1 MKEQKNIDKTYKTW
15 EKEFKKGFTAY
26 IILKFLSEKDMY
38 GYEIKAR
45 LDDLVMLKTQ
55 FQESGIY
62 QNLKKLKS
70 KKFVTSET
78 RKSDVGPY
86 IITKSGIEL
95 LKTFT
100 NHFIY
105 PVSKSIVEM
114 IESKNTKGEISE
126 TVSHRR
132 SEN

>member
-1 MKEQKNIDKTYKTW
+1 MTKKNIEKTYKVW
-15 EKEFKKGFTAY
+15 EKEFKKGFSSY
-26 IILKFLSEKDMY
+26 IILKLLNDKDMY
-38 GYEIKAR
+38 GYEIKAK
-45 LDDLVMLKTQ
+45 LDEILVSDVQ

-70 KKFVTSET
+70 KKFVTSEI
-78 RKSDVGPY
+78 RKSEVGPKRKYY

-100 NHFIY
+100 DHFIY

-114 IESKNTKGEISE
+114 IESEKKKGDLSE
-126 TVSHRR
+126 TANNR
-132 SEN
+132 

>member
-1 MKEQKNIDKTYKTW
+1 MKEKKNIDKTYRSW

-26 IILKFLSEKDMY
+26 IILHFLSENDMY
-38 GYEIKAR
+38 GYEIKAK
-45 LDDLVMLKTQ
+45 LDDLMMLRTQ

-78 RKSDVGPY
+78 RKSDVGPKRKYY
-86 IITKSGIEL
+86 IITKTGNEL

-100 NHFIY
+100 NQFIY
-105 PVSKSIVEM
+105 PISKSIVEM
-114 IESKNTKGEISE
+114 IESEKIKGEKK
-126 TVSHRR
+126 
-132 SEN
+132 

>member
-1 MKEQKNIDKTYKTW
+1 MKTQKIIEKTFKTW

-26 IILKFLSEKDMY
+26 IILRLLSNRDMY
-38 GYEIKAR
+38 GYEIKAK
-45 LDDLVMLKTQ
+45 LDDMLVSDVQ

-70 KKFVTSET
+70 KKFVISET
-78 RKSDVGPY
+78 KKSEKGPKRKYY
-86 IITKSGIEL
+86 IITKSGKEL

-100 NHFIY
+100 NNFIY

-114 IESKNTKGEISE
+114 IESDKLKEK
-126 TVSHRR
+126 
-132 SEN
+132 

>member
-1 MKEQKNIDKTYKTW
+1 VKIEKIIEKTSKTW

-26 IILKFLSEKDMY
+26 IILRFLSGKDMY
-38 GYEIKAR
+38 GYEIKSK
-45 LDDLVMLKTQ
+45 LDELMQSNTQ

-78 RKSDVGPY
+78 RKSKKGPKRKYY
-86 IITKSGIEL
+86 IITKSGKEL
-95 LKTFT
+95 LKIFT
-100 NHFIY
+100 NNFIY

-114 IESKNTKGEISE
+114 IESEKIKGE
-126 TVSHRR
+126 TK
-132 SEN
+132 